1 MSCTTHDSNVPES
14 RATHR
19 VLFGHLDHIDF
30 GDTLEEI
37 AVASGRILSAFSKPD
52 GRQRKSAGWIKMT
65 QNALMATGDEI
76 MMNITRG

>member
-19 VLFGHLDHIDF
+19 VLFGHLGHTDF

-37 AVASGRILSAFSKPD
+37 AVTSGRILSAD
-52 GRQRKSAGWIKMT
+52 RGRVQAG
-65 QNALMATGDEI
+65 
-76 MMNITRG
+76 